1 MEPNALNRLKRVA
14 GKQTT
19 TLTHYGRK
27 TGEPH
32 EVTIWFVLD
41 DDKLY
46 IGTANV
52 NRQWVRN
59 VQKTP
64 KIRLSIGG
72 GTFDGN
78 ARFLT
83 DRAEHERAMAAIRR
97 KYWIFRPLI
106 ALGRVFGSL
115 LFGVEPSDPATA
127 VQWVVCMNRSRSV
140 KCSSAPIEGRADR

>member
-1 MEPNALNRLKRVA
+1 MESTELARLRQVA

-27 TGEPH
+27 TGKPH

-46 IGTANV
+46 IGTANI

-64 KIRLSIGG
+64 QIKLSIGG
-72 GTFDGN
+72 EKFEGT

-83 DRAEHERAMAAIRR
+83 DRNEHERAMAAIRQ
-97 KYWIFRPLI
+97 KYWIFRPI
-106 ALGRVFGSL
+106 IELGRTLSAIGLMRDKTGAFEVL
-115 LFGVEPSDPATA
+115 LAG
-127 VQWVVCMNRSRSV
+127 
-140 KCSSAPIEGRADR
+140 

>member
-1 MEPNALNRLKRVA
+1 MESTELARLRRVA

-19 TLTHYGRK
+19 RLTHYGRK
-27 TGEPH
+27 TGNPH

-41 DDKLY
+41 GDRLY

-52 NRQWVRN
+52 KRQWVRN

-64 KIRLSIGG
+64 TIKLSIGG
-72 GTFDGN
+72 KTFEGS

-97 KYWIFRPLI
+97 KYWDVSTYHWAWARPHRD
-106 ALGRVFGSL
+106 GTDKRQYRSFGCMR
-115 LFGVEPSDPATA
+115 GV
-127 VQWVVCMNRSRSV
+127 
-140 KCSSAPIEGRADR
+140 SAFISQPEVGLYA